1 MKDDMYNV
9 DAILYAIT
17 YKESLEDR
25 AATTGNYSLLSV
37 VVDAEAIIKQAG
49 FTARQQDIFNMYY
62 IDDYTLVTIASKL
75 GISYQGVADCLSQC
89 KKKIQKVLDNMEE
102 VTV

>member
-37 VVDAEAIIKQAG
+37 VVDAEAIVKQAG

-62 IDDYTLVTIASKL
+62 IDDYSVKEISKILNIAEGTVKSRLSRSRELLRELLGKEELTI
-75 GISYQGVADCLSQC
+75 
-89 KKKIQKVLDNMEE
+89 
-102 VTV
+102 